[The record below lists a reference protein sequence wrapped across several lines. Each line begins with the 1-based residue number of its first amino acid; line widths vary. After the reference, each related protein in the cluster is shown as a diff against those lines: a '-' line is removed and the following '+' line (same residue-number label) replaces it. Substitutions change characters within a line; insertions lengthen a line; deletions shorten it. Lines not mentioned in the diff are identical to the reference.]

1 MSIQSAVAPFEFFW
15 ASPEGRRLYTPKQ
28 QQLFMV
34 QIGAPAGYNVGNPT
48 GPSAGSQFPNGFYA
62 NDFQGDNEFGQ
73 GLAAEVDQ
81 SLSGYIWFAKSINK
95 PELSFSEAPHS
106 QLRTF
111 RDLRSYRPIR
121 LENAPVYSPITLRMI
136 DPTSPTP
143 TRKLLNVLKMSGLG
157 SDDFRNLDMN
167 QRYDRGFDD
176 VLNSAFLDPVRI
188 YQYGHLPNADVFEPR
203 GRLYLLEKWELV
215 DPKIS
220 SLNFGELDYSSG
232 DFVEIN
238 LTLSIN
244 GFKCTTYDVPGPGG
258 ATAQNEA
265 TFRSVK
271 DTV

>member
-1 MSIQSAVAPFEFFW
+1 M
-15 ASPEGRRLYTPKQ
+15 R
-28 QQLFMV
+28 
-34 QIGAPAGYNVGNPT
+34 
-48 GPSAGSQFPNGFYA
+48 
-62 NDFQGDNEFGQ
+62 
-73 GLAAEVDQ
+73 
-81 SLSGYIWFAKSINK
+81 GYIWFAKSINK

-136 DPTSPTP
+136 APTSPNP

-157 SDDFRNLDMN
+157 SEDLSIQSLIEEDSARL
-167 QRYDRGFDD
+167 RYDRGFDD